1 MVQYGKGGIYMDI
14 VIDIISPIIG
24 IVLVSYLIYFLYLKI
39 KLNKEKIKYYEK
51 QNKEDL
57 GK

>member
-14 VIDIISPIIG
+14 IIDIISPIIG

-39 KLNKEKIKYYEK
+39 KLNKEKIKYYKK

>member
-1 MVQYGKGGIYMDI
+1 MVQYGKGGMYMDI
-14 VIDIISPIIG
+14 IIDIISPIIG

>member
-1 MVQYGKGGIYMDI
+1 MYMELLLNI
-14 VIDIISPIIG
+14 LL
-24 IVLVSYLIYFLYLKI
+24 IVLVSYVVYFLYLKI
-39 KLNKEKIKYYEK
+39 KLNKEKIKYFEK

>member
-1 MVQYGKGGIYMDI
+1 MEKGGIYMDI
-14 VIDIISPIIG
+14 IIDIISPIIG

>member
-14 VIDIISPIIG
+14 IIDIISPIIG

>member
-1 MVQYGKGGIYMDI
+1 MYMDMI
-14 VIDIISPIIG
+14 IDIISPIIG

-51 QNKEDL
+51 QK
-57 GK
+57 

>member
-1 MVQYGKGGIYMDI
+1 MYMDMI
-14 VIDIISPIIG
+14 IDIISPIIG
-24 IVLVSYLIYFLYLKI
+24 IVLVYYLISFLYLKI
-39 KLNKEKIKYYEK
+39 KLNKEKIKYYEN